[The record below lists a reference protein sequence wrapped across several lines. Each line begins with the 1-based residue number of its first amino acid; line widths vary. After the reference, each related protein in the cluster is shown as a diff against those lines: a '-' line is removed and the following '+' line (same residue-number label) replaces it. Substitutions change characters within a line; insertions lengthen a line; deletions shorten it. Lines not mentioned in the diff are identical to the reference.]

1 MPPGRCDMADGL
13 ADDGVADG
21 GRVELT
27 GVPETMLWP
36 LHHRAAEARR
46 PDGLLRDPDCLRIH
60 DAIDYDFARSFGP
73 ANGTLGGRARRFD
86 DELRPW
92 IAAQRGGVVVEL
104 GAGLETQFCRVD
116 DGRVTWFCVD
126 VPEAI
131 DVRERFLPET
141 ERCHH
146 VRRSALDLAWFDDVE
161 QHRNAESPV
170 FVTAQGLLMY
180 LRPADVQRLVAA
192 IFEHFPEVTFMF
204 DAIPP
209 WVSRA
214 SRRGI
219 RITPYY
225 VTPPMPW
232 GIRASEVESTLRRWC
247 PDVGT
252 VRVEPFGVPRGP
264 AKGVLE
270 SVGRLPLVNRTIPI
284 IVVAERRSA

>member
-1 MPPGRCDMADGL
+1 MAAQSCPRGSRSSL
-13 ADDGVADG
+13 SSTWV
-21 GRVELT
+21 
-27 GVPETMLWP
+27 
-36 LHHRAAEARR
+36 EARR
-46 PDGLLRDPDCLRIH
+46 ADGLLRDPDCLRIH
-60 DAIDYDFARSFGP
+60 DAIDYDYARSFGP
-73 ANGTLGGRARRFD
+73 ATGTLGARARRFD

-116 DGRVTWFCVD
+116 DGRVEWICVD

-141 ERCHH
+141 DRCRHL
-146 VRRSALDLAWFDDVE
+146 RRSALDLRWIDDVLAQCE
-161 QHRNAESPV
+161 PDADV

-180 LRPADVQRLVAA
+180 LPPVEVETLVAA
-192 IFEHFPEVTFMF
+192 VFERFATVTFMF

-232 GIRASEVESTLRRWC
+232 GIRSPAVERTLRRWS
-247 PDVGT
+247 PHVRT

-264 AKGVLE
+264 AKGLLE
-270 SVGRLPLVNRTIPI
+270 SAGRLPLVNGTVPI
-284 IVVAERRSA
+284 IVVADGGCG